1 MGFKM
6 KGPSLY
12 KPKMANMDIEKDYA
26 KKSDD
31 RAMSSPYQKDD
42 KVIKGKVLPTVNVSA
57 KADKVKITKNK
68 YGGFTKSKGKRSQT
82 YKPNPNYKKGS
93 ARTTNFKY
101 ITGES
106 DSTGAPI
113 GTNYMG

>member
-1 MGFKM
+1 M

-12 KPKMANMDIEKDYA
+12 KPKMAKMDIQKDYA

-42 KVIKGKVLPTVNVSA
+42 KVIKGKVLPTVEVSA
-57 KADKVKITKNK
+57 KKDKLKITQNK
-68 YGGFTKSKGKRSQT
+68 DGGFTKSKGNRSQT
-82 YKPNPNYKKGS
+82 FKPNPNYKKGS
-93 ARTTNFKY
+93 ARTTNYRY

-113 GTNYMG
+113 GTNNIG